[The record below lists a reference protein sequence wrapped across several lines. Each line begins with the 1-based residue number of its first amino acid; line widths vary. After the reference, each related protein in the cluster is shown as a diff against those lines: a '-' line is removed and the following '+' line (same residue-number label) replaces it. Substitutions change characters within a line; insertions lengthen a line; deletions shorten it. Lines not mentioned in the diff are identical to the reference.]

1 MSDSFKIRDLLENK
15 PRLFYPECLNMGH
28 EKALKEFVSIYSV
41 LSNLKYIELRV
52 SHKDE
57 PNENEYALTY
67 DGLRKINELQNKTNY
82 SKKIFI
88 AMSFDKS
95 VEYIEFAFKEAI
107 LNAGFQPMIIKDKEH
122 NNYIMPEIFYEIEN
136 SSAVVMDLTSQNY
149 GAYYEAGYAL
159 GLNKKV
165 IACCKEDVFKDP
177 TKKPHFDILH
187 IDLDLVTAQQVF
199 NAHLRQTGRTDLA
212 VTDLFGF
219 GQHQQA
225 DLGFLTITDQT
236 LLLGFHILAVL
247 EKQGIGLGMA
257 QQFPEIPLI
266 LYGIKFQAADTLGI
280 PAAETDIT
288 KQQIIAHQRRE
299 RGRSHR
305 LFLGIDIDQQTAT
318 GIHTLGL
325 KRVLIKQQQQ
335 HTHQNQQG
343 KGEKKIQQSI
353 EHPKR
358 SRQFIDKDKTDQSC
372 RCQCG
377 KQAGEHDA
385 QGFRQRRV
393 ADNAF
398 ISAEQ

>member
-1 MSDSFKIRDLLENK
+1 MLVGSGMEHHLRLIGTHQPLQAGYHPDIANNRSELHIGIGIFELQTDIVHRGLRHIEEQQFLQAEGTELAADLAADGSGSSGYEHGL
-15 PRLFYPECLNMGH
+15 
-28 EKALKEFVSIYSV
+28 ALKLV
-41 LSNLKYIELRV
+41 
-52 SHKDE
+52 
-57 PNENEYALTY
+57 
-67 DGLRKINELQNKTNY
+67 
-82 SKKIFI
+82 
-88 AMSFDKS
+88 
-95 VEYIEFAFKEAI
+95 
-107 LNAGFQPMIIKDKEH
+107 
-122 NNYIMPEIFYEIEN
+122 
-136 SSAVVMDLTSQNY
+136 
-149 GAYYEAGYAL
+149 
-159 GLNKKV
+159 
-165 IACCKEDVFKDP
+165 
-177 TKKPHFDILH
+177 FDILH

-212 VTDLFGF
+212 VADLFGL
-219 GQHQQA
+219 GQQQQA
-225 DLGFLTITDQT
+225 DLGFLTITDQP
-236 LLLGFHILAVL
+236 LLLGFHILTVL
-247 EKQGIGLGMA
+247 EQQGIGLGMA

-288 KQQIIAHQRRE
+288 EQQIIAHQRRE

-305 LFLGIDIDQQTAT
+305 LFLGIDIDQQTTA

-358 SRQFIDKDKTDQSC
+358 SGQFIDKNKTDQTG
-372 RCQCG
+372 RCQSG

-393 ADNAF
+393 TDNAF
-398 ISAEQ
+398 IGAEQQEEKQRAGHAEHQKDPEGSEGQMVGEQIVR